1 MFYYI
6 IIFMVL
12 LTANNLSLHF
22 GIIEIFNNVSFQLKD
37 NARVGLVGSNGAG
50 KTSLLKIIA
59 KINPPTS
66 GDITYKN
73 DIKINYLSQISD
85 FTSQKTVFS
94 QVMSVFDDVYE
105 MEVNLRSIEQQMAGA
120 DHNALAA
127 LADDYELLNMK
138 FEEAGGYAIERQA
151 RSVLAGL
158 NIGEEMYDRQ
168 VSTLSGGQRARI
180 ALAGALLSKPDL
192 LLLDEPTN
200 HLDMDAMGFLENYL
214 NSNSIAYIVVSHDRY
229 FLDKVCDEI
238 FEMSL
243 GTLTT
248 YSGNY
253 SEYIIKR
260 DERYEQLLKEY
271 NSNQDLIKREQEII
285 ARYRKWGREK
295 SFKAAKSREKR
306 LDKIERVD
314 KPIKEHIVKFKFQ
327 TAKRSGDDVLVCEN
341 IAKSFGS
348 KEIFSNLNMHINSGE
363 KIAIIGANGIGKT
376 TLLKIFTK
384 EHAPTDGSFILGS
397 GVSIGYYDQHQQNLS
412 LSKTAIDEVW
422 DAYRELNH
430 QQVRDTLALFLFR
443 GDDIN
448 KEISLLSGGERAR
461 LSLLKLMLSKANF
474 LILDEPT
481 NHLDM
486 DSREVLEAALY
497 DFPGTILFV
506 SHDRYFINNI
516 ATRIV
521 HMEQQ
526 SITSYPGNWD
536 DYLVHLS
543 MQKAREDGVSSVSKT
558 QRAKDFKEKRENEK
572 QRKEFN
578 NNLKKLEDVIAALEV
593 KIDEIQSKLID
604 SANLSSDEISLLS
617 VEHAELSKELEEKIE
632 EWAEFSS

>member
-1 MFYYI
+1 
-6 IIFMVL
+6 MVL

-22 GIIEIFNNVSFQLKD
+22 GIVEIFNEVSFQLKD
-37 NARVGLVGSNGAG
+37 NCRVGLVGSNGAG
-50 KTSLLKIIA
+50 KTSLLKIIS
-59 KINPPTS
+59 KINQPTS
-66 GDITYKN
+66 GNITYKN
-73 DIKINYLSQISD
+73 EIKINYLSQISD
-85 FTSQKTVFS
+85 FTSKKTVFS
-94 QVMSVFDDVYE
+94 QVMSVFESVYE
-105 MEVNLRSIEQQMAGA
+105 TEVILRDIERKMADA
-120 DHNALAA
+120 DSLELDA
-127 LADDYELLNMK
+127 LADEYELLNMK

-200 HLDMDAMGFLENYL
+200 HLDMSAMGFLENYL

-229 FLDKVCDEI
+229 FLDNVCNEI
-238 FEMSL
+238 FELSS

-248 YSGNY
+248 YTGNY
-253 SEYIIKR
+253 SEYVIKR

-271 NSNQDLIKREQEII
+271 NANQELIKREQEII

-306 LDKIERVD
+306 LDKVERLD
-314 KPIKEHIVKFKFQ
+314 KPIKEHTVKFKFQ
-327 TAKRSGDDVLVCEN
+327 ASKRSGDDVLVCQN
-341 IAKSFGS
+341 IAKSFDG
-348 KEIFSNLNMHINSGE
+348 KEIFSGLDLHIKSGE
-363 KIAIIGANGIGKT
+363 KIAIIGENGIGKT

-422 DAYRELNH
+422 DAYRELSH

-448 KEISLLSGGERAR
+448 KEISLLSGGERSR

-516 ATRIV
+516 ATKIV
-521 HMEQQ
+521 HMEKHE
-526 SITSYPGNWD
+526 ITSYPGNWD

-543 MQKAREDGVSSVSKT
+543 MQKTDESGLNSVGKT
-558 QRAKDFKEKRENEK
+558 QRAKEFKEKRESEK
-572 QRKEFN
+572 QKKEFTQ
-578 NNLKKLEDVIAALEV
+578 LMKTMEESIESLEK
-593 KIDEIQSKLID
+593 KIDEVESQLID
-604 SANLSSDEISLLS
+604 SANLSSDEIASLS
-617 VEHAELSKELEEKIE
+617 ITHAELSKELEEKVDK
-632 EWAEFSS
+632 WAELSS